1 MMLHEKCP
9 SAGHE
14 PLGISLTSIQQCK
27 HSKQELKK
35 SLNSTNLELGK
46 CDMVKKSGFDVA
58 D

>member
-9 SAGHE
+9 RAGHE
-14 PLGISLTSIQQCK
+14 PLGISLTLIQQCK
-27 HSKQELKK
+27 QEIKK
-35 SLNSTNLELGK
+35 SLNSTNLEPGK

>member
-9 SAGHE
+9 RAGHE
-14 PLGISLTSIQQCK
+14 PLGISLTLVQQHK
-27 HSKQELKK
+27 HSKQEIKK
-35 SLNSTNLELGK
+35 TLNSTNLEPGK